1 MLGNSLVV
9 HLLGLYAFTTRG
21 LCCISGHGTKIPQDF
36 PGGASGKEP
45 ACQCRRYETWIWSLG
60 WKIPW
65 RRKWQSTPVILA
77 WRIPWTE
84 EPGRLQSMG
93 SQRASHTWLKWLST
107 HGGLTIVTDL
117 YVLPETVCADANFFS
132 LNTNDSLSVQG
143 VFSLYITKHM
153 STYRAASFF

>member
-1 MLGNSLVV
+1 MGNSVVV
-9 HLLGLYAFTTRG
+9 HWLGLYAFTARG
-21 LCCISGHGTKIPQDF
+21 LCSISGHGTKIPQDF

-45 ACQCRRYETWIWSLG
+45 ACQCRRCKRLG
-60 WKIPW
+60 FDPSVGKIPW

-107 HGGLTIVTDL
+107 YGGLTIVSDL
-117 YVLPETVCADANFFS
+117 YVLPETVYADANFFS